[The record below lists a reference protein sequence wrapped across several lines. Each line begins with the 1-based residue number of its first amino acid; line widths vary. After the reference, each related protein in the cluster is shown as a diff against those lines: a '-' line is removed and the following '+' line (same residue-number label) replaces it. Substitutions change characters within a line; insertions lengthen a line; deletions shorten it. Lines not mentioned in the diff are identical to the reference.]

1 MLVGLQSFES
11 EVVLISLSSANRVS
25 AWIVIQADDLQQQQM
40 DHLIEKVYCVGIA
53 IEEDFS

>member
-40 DHLIEKVYCVGIA
+40 DHLSEKVYCVGIA